1 MPTILEKLKTAVAD
15 QTSLNLRIGKQT
27 LGVYC
32 GVKRSRPYW
41 TLTWYEGATRRRK
54 STTDAEEVITLASSL
69 ADSLA
74 AGVVAN
80 AAVISQPEDVA
91 KIPINDLL
99 EFYKKHHPNFKEI
112 HNSPRVREVAD
123 EFIASCKTAGRS
135 DRHTQTVKHHLKKF
149 CDFYSDRIAK
159 VSVNDIGSYLHTLS
173 SLKTRLNHRI
183 TLAAFFHFAQRRGF
197 LPEGESTAVDRSE
210 RPSVKPVE
218 PEILSSE
225 DYNKLLKVCKNPKI
239 KAFLVL
245 GGLCGLRSAEIMR
258 LRWENVREDHIVLN
272 ASITKTARRR
282 IAEIP
287 GNAGVWLEDI
297 RKETGFVSYQ
307 SQAALYEELHSVC
320 NAADVTWKPNALR
333 HSFASYHLE
342 FHRDPPRTS
351 KTAGHS
357 LRMLETVYAK
367 LVSREDASAWF
378 SIFPPP
384 DNRKRDHNEQQP
396 TPREMHTDL
405 SHRFSHAG

>member
-1 MPTILEKLKTAVAD
+1 MPTILEKLKTAVED

-32 GVKRSRPYW
+32 GVKRDRPYW

-54 STTDAEEVITLASSL
+54 STTDSDEVITLASSL
-69 ADSLA
+69 ADSLS
-74 AGVVAN
+74 AGVV
-80 AAVISQPEDVA
+80 VSPTLLSQPEDVA
-91 KIPINDLL
+91 RIPINELL

-112 HNSPRVREVAD
+112 YNSPQVSAVAGD
-123 EFIASCKTAGRS
+123 FVASCKTAGRS
-135 DRHTQTVKHHLKKF
+135 DRHTQTVRHHLKKF

-159 VSVNDIGSYLHTLS
+159 VSVSDINSYLHTLP

-197 LPEGESTAVDRSE
+197 LPEGVSTAVDRSE

-218 PEILSSE
+218 PEILSSQ
-225 DYNKLLKVCKNPKI
+225 DYNKLLVACTNPKI
-239 KAFLVL
+239 KVFLVL
-245 GGLCGLRSAEIMR
+245 GGLCGLRSAEILR
-258 LRWENVREDHIVLN
+258 LRWENVREDHIILN

-287 GNAGVWLEDI
+287 ENARAWLEDI
-297 RKETGFVSYQ
+297 RKESGFVSYQ
-307 SQAALYEELHSVC
+307 SQAALYNELHIVC
-320 NAADVTWKPNALR
+320 NEAGVIWKSNALR

-378 SIFPPP
+378 SILPPP
-384 DNRKRDHNEQQP
+384 ENRKRDENEQQQ
-396 TPREMHTDL
+396 TP
-405 SHRFSHAG
+405 